1 MPQEMIRV
9 GLVGV
14 TGYTGM
20 ELARLLTG
28 HPNMKLTAATS
39 RTEAGK
45 RLGDLYPFLNGLP
58 GADVILIEPEP
69 ELIAKECDLA
79 FLAVPH
85 TAATEMAAALV
96 ERGLKV
102 VDLSADFRL
111 KSAETYEQWYKVE
124 HKRPTCFPKR
134 YTACRNSTPPTLP
147 RRALWRTPAA
157 TPPRSSSA

>member
-1 MPQEMIRV
+1 MIRV

-111 KSAETYEQWYKVE
+111 KSAETYERTKSSTSD
-124 HKRPTCFPKR
+124 PTCFPKR

>member
-96 ERGLKV
+96 ERG
-102 VDLSADFRL
+102 RL
-111 KSAETYEQWYKVE
+111 KK
-124 HKRPTCFPKR
+124 
-134 YTACRNSTPPTLP
+134 
-147 RRALWRTPAA
+147 
-157 TPPRSSSA
+157 

>member
-102 VDLSADFRL
+102 GDLSADFRKPMSSGT
-111 KSAETYEQWYKVE
+111 KSSTSA
-124 HKRPTCFPKR
+124 PTCFPKR

>member
-45 RLGDLYPFLNGLP
+45 RLGGLYPFLNGLP

-85 TAATEMAAALV
+85 TAATEMAAARGTRPQGGGSFRRLPPQ
-96 ERGLKV
+96 ERGNL
-102 VDLSADFRL
+102 
-111 KSAETYEQWYKVE
+111 
-124 HKRPTCFPKR
+124 
-134 YTACRNSTPPTLP
+134 
-147 RRALWRTPAA
+147 
-157 TPPRSSSA
+157 